1 MEELVIKYLSE
12 NYWISHYPDI
22 NTIRDYEKKNK
33 IYSNE
38 LLDEITEMF
47 DISQITARA
56 CIEIYIYDICTTFD
70 MEGFWSSKRH
80 PRGWTTTMNDIVEVR
95 PMGAP
100 RGELMHLDYVYQAQV
115 IGREDRPP
123 EIQRI
128 QDLNDMM
135 DRLRRDMADMSII
148 PPQFFTNDQN

>member
-12 NYWISHYPDI
+12 NYWVSHYPDI

-38 LLDEITEMF
+38 LLDEIIEMF
-47 DISQITARA
+47 DITQITARA

-80 PRGWTTTMNDIVEVR
+80 SRGWTTTMNDIVEVR
-95 PMGAP
+95 LMGAP
-100 RGELMHLDYVYQAQV
+100 RGELFHSDYGYQAQA
-115 IGREDRPP
+115 IGIEDRIS

-128 QDLNDMM
+128 QDLNNMM
-135 DRLRRDMADMSII
+135 NRLRQEMNIRIAI
-148 PPQFFTNDQN
+148 PPQMFIDEQN